1 MVFLFKVSELLEK
14 QLKEVLQWHV
24 KLPETDYFETSD
36 FPSLVSRQHYVN
48 FELWHQEDM
57 ARDPDAPDSKI
68 AAVKRAID
76 VLNQR
81 RNDMIEQMD
90 QYLLNVLK
98 KNNIHYTE
106 DAEMN
111 SETPGSIIDRL
122 SINALKIYHMD
133 EEIQRP
139 NVTDEHR
146 KKCSGK
152 LLVLNDQRNDLKKS
166 LETLLA
172 DLNNG
177 KKRLKVYQ
185 QMKMYNDENLNPIL
199 YQKEKKIS
207 EKIMVWG

>member
-1 MVFLFKVSELLEK
+1 MVFMFKASELLEQ
-14 QLKEVLQWHV
+14 QLNEVLQWHV
-24 KLPETDYFETSD
+24 KVPEPDYVEASD
-36 FPSLVSRQHYVN
+36 FPNLVSMQHYVN

-90 QYLLNVLK
+90 QYLLDALQS
-98 KNNIHYTE
+98 KNIKYTT

-133 EEIQRP
+133 EEIQRLD
-139 NVTDEHR
+139 VTDEHR

-152 LLVLNDQRNDLKKS
+152 LSVLQDQRNDLKKS

-172 DLNNG
+172 DLSSG

-185 QMKMYNDENLNPIL
+185 QMKMYNDENLNPVL
-199 YQKEKKIS
+199 YQKGKN
-207 EKIMVWG
+207 

>member
-1 MVFLFKVSELLEK
+1 MVFMFKASELLEQ
-14 QLKEVLQWHV
+14 QLNEVVQWHV
-24 KLPETDYFETSD
+24 KAPESDYVEVSD
-36 FPSLVSRQHYVN
+36 FLNLVSMQHYVN

-90 QYLLNVLK
+90 QYLLDALQS
-98 KNNIHYTE
+98 KNIKYTA

-122 SINALKIYHMD
+122 SINTLKIYHMD
-133 EEIQRP
+133 EEIQRLD
-139 NVTDEHR
+139 VTDEHR

-152 LLVLNDQRNDLKKS
+152 LSVLQDQRNDLKKS

-172 DLNNG
+172 DLSSG

-185 QMKMYNDENLNPIL
+185 QMKMYNDENLNPVL
-199 YQKEKKIS
+199 YQKGKN
-207 EKIMVWG
+207 

>member
-1 MVFLFKVSELLEK
+1 MVFMFKASELLEQ
-14 QLKEVLQWHV
+14 QLNEVVQWHV
-24 KLPETDYFETSD
+24 KAPEPDYVEASD
-36 FPSLVSRQHYVN
+36 FPNLVSMQHYVN

-90 QYLLNVLK
+90 QYLLDALQS
-98 KNNIHYTE
+98 KNIKYTA

-133 EEIQRP
+133 EEIQRLD
-139 NVTDEHR
+139 VTDEHR
-146 KKCSGK
+146 EKCFGK
-152 LLVLNDQRNDLKKS
+152 LSVLQDQRNDLKKS

-172 DLNNG
+172 DLNSG

-185 QMKMYNDENLNPIL
+185 QMKMYNDENLNPVL
-199 YQKEKKIS
+199 YQKGKN
-207 EKIMVWG
+207 

>member
-1 MVFLFKVSELLEK
+1 MVFMFKASELLEQ
-14 QLKEVLQWHV
+14 QLNEVVQWHV
-24 KLPETDYFETSD
+24 KAPDPDYDETSD

-76 VLNQR
+76 VLNQL

-90 QYLLNVLK
+90 QYLLDELQNK
-98 KNNIHYTE
+98 KIKYTSE
-106 DAEMN
+106 TEMN

-133 EEIQRP
+133 EEIQRLD
-139 NVTDEHR
+139 VTDEHQ

-152 LLVLNDQRNDLKKS
+152 LSILYEQRNDLKKS
-166 LETLLA
+166 LEKLLD
-172 DLNNG
+172 DLSNG
-177 KKRLKVYQ
+177 KKRLKIYQ
-185 QMKMYNDENLNPIL
+185 QMKMYNDKNLNPVL
-199 YQKEKKIS
+199 YQKGKN
-207 EKIMVWG
+207 

>member
-1 MVFLFKVSELLEK
+1 MVFMFKASELLEQ
-14 QLKEVLQWHV
+14 QLNEVVQWHV
-24 KLPETDYFETSD
+24 KAPEPDYVEASD
-36 FPSLVSRQHYVN
+36 FPNLVSMQHYVN

-68 AAVKRAID
+68 AAVKHAID

-90 QYLLNVLK
+90 QYLLDELQNK
-98 KNNIHYTE
+98 KIKYTSE
-106 DAEMN
+106 TEMN

-133 EEIQRP
+133 EEIQRLD
-139 NVTDEHR
+139 VTDEHR

-152 LLVLNDQRNDLKKS
+152 LSVLQDQRNDLKNS
-166 LETLLA
+166 LEKLLT
-172 DLNNG
+172 DLSNG

-185 QMKMYNDENLNPIL
+185 QMKMYNDENLNPVL
-199 YQKEKKIS
+199 YQKGKN
-207 EKIMVWG
+207 

>member
-1 MVFLFKVSELLEK
+1 MVFVFKANELLEK
-14 QLKEVLQWHV
+14 QLNEVEQWHL
-24 KLPETDYFETSD
+24 KTPESEHFEASD
-36 FPSLVSRQHYVN
+36 FSSLVSRQHYVN
-48 FELWHQEDM
+48 FELWHQEDL

-81 RNDMIEQMD
+81 RNDMIEHMD
-90 QYLLNVLK
+90 QSLLDTLQNKNVLY
-98 KNNIHYTE
+98 NAE
-106 DAEMN
+106 VEMN

-139 NVTDEHR
+139 DVTDEHR

-152 LLVLNDQRNDLKKS
+152 LSVLQDQRDDLGKS
-166 LETLLA
+166 LEKLLA
-172 DLNNG
+172 DLSNG

-185 QMKMYNDENLNPIL
+185 QMKMYNDENLNPVL
-199 YQKEKKIS
+199 YQKAKN
-207 EKIMVWG
+207 

>member
-14 QLKEVLQWHV
+14 QLEEVLQWHF
-24 KLPETDYFETSD
+24 KSPETDHLEKSD

-57 ARDPDAPDSKI
+57 ARDPDASDSKI

-90 QYLLNVLK
+90 QYLLNVLQ
-98 KNNIHYTE
+98 KNNLQYTE

-133 EEIQRP
+133 EEIQRAD
-139 NVTDEHR
+139 VEDEHR

-152 LLVLNDQRNDLKKS
+152 LSVLNDQRNDLKKS

-199 YQKEKKIS
+199 YQKEKNK
-207 EKIMVWG
+207 

>member
-1 MVFLFKVSELLEK
+1 MVFMFKASELLEQ
-14 QLKEVLQWHV
+14 QLNEVVQWHV
-24 KLPETDYFETSD
+24 KAPEPDYVEASD
-36 FPSLVSRQHYVN
+36 FPNLVSMQHYVN

-90 QYLLNVLK
+90 QYLLDALQS
-98 KNNIHYTE
+98 KNIKYTA

-133 EEIQRP
+133 EEIQRLD
-139 NVTDEHR
+139 VTDEHR

-152 LLVLNDQRNDLKKS
+152 LSVLQDQRNDLKKS
-166 LETLLA
+166 LETLLV
-172 DLNNG
+172 DLSSG

-185 QMKMYNDENLNPIL
+185 QMKMYNDENLNPVL
-199 YQKEKKIS
+199 YQKGKN
-207 EKIMVWG
+207 

>member
-1 MVFLFKVSELLEK
+1 MVFMFKASELLEQ
-14 QLKEVLQWHV
+14 QLNEVVQWHV
-24 KLPETDYFETSD
+24 KAPEPDYVEASD
-36 FPSLVSRQHYVN
+36 FPNLVSMQHYVN

-90 QYLLNVLK
+90 QYLLDALQS
-98 KNNIHYTE
+98 KNINYTA

-133 EEIQRP
+133 EEIQRLD
-139 NVTDEHR
+139 VTDEHR

-152 LLVLNDQRNDLKKS
+152 LSVLQDQRNDLKKS

-172 DLNNG
+172 DLSSG

-185 QMKMYNDENLNPIL
+185 QMKMYNDENLNPVL
-199 YQKEKKIS
+199 YQKGKN
-207 EKIMVWG
+207 

>member
-1 MVFLFKVSELLEK
+1 MVFMFKASELLEQ
-14 QLKEVLQWHV
+14 QLNEVVQWHV
-24 KLPETDYFETSD
+24 KAPEPDYVEASD
-36 FPSLVSRQHYVN
+36 FPNLVSMQHYVN

-68 AAVKRAID
+68 AVVKRAID

-90 QYLLNVLK
+90 QYLLDALQS
-98 KNNIHYTE
+98 KNIKYTA

-133 EEIQRP
+133 EEIQRLD
-139 NVTDEHR
+139 VTDEHR

-152 LLVLNDQRNDLKKS
+152 LSVLQDQRNDLKKS

-172 DLNNG
+172 DLSSG
-177 KKRLKVYQ
+177 KKQLKVYQ
-185 QMKMYNDENLNPIL
+185 QMKMYNDENLNPVL
-199 YQKEKKIS
+199 YQKGKN
-207 EKIMVWG
+207 

>member
-1 MVFLFKVSELLEK
+1 MVFMFKASELLEQ
-14 QLKEVLQWHV
+14 QLNEVVQWHV
-24 KLPETDYFETSD
+24 KAPEPDYVEASD
-36 FPSLVSRQHYVN
+36 FPNLVSMQHYVN

-90 QYLLNVLK
+90 QYLLDALQS
-98 KNNIHYTE
+98 KNIKYTA

-133 EEIQRP
+133 EEIQRLD
-139 NVTDEHR
+139 VTDEHR

-152 LLVLNDQRNDLKKS
+152 LSVLQDQRNDLKKS

-172 DLNNG
+172 DLSSG

-185 QMKMYNDENLNPIL
+185 QMKMYNDQNLNPVL
-199 YQKEKKIS
+199 YQKGKN
-207 EKIMVWG
+207 

>member
-1 MVFLFKVSELLEK
+1 MVFMFKASELLEQ
-14 QLKEVLQWHV
+14 QLNEVVQWHV
-24 KLPETDYFETSD
+24 KAPEPDYVEASD
-36 FPSLVSRQHYVN
+36 FPNLVSMQHYVN

-76 VLNQR
+76 VLNQL

-90 QYLLNVLK
+90 QYLLDELQNK
-98 KNNIHYTE
+98 KIKYTSE
-106 DAEMN
+106 TEMN

-133 EEIQRP
+133 EEIQRLD
-139 NVTDEHR
+139 VTDEHR

-152 LLVLNDQRNDLKKS
+152 LSVLQDQRNDLKKS

-172 DLNNG
+172 DLSSG

-185 QMKMYNDENLNPIL
+185 QMKMYNDENLNPVL
-199 YQKEKKIS
+199 YQKGKN
-207 EKIMVWG
+207 

>member
-1 MVFLFKVSELLEK
+1 MVFMFKASELLEQ
-14 QLKEVLQWHV
+14 QLNEVVQWHV
-24 KLPETDYFETSD
+24 KAPEPDYVEASD
-36 FPSLVSRQHYVN
+36 FPNLVSMQHYVN

-90 QYLLNVLK
+90 QYLLDALQRK
-98 KNNIHYTE
+98 KIKYTA

-133 EEIQRP
+133 EEIQRLD
-139 NVTDEHR
+139 VTDEHR

-152 LLVLNDQRNDLKKS
+152 LSVLQDQRNDLKKS

-172 DLNNG
+172 DLSSG

-185 QMKMYNDENLNPIL
+185 QMKMYNDENLNPVL
-199 YQKEKKIS
+199 YQKGKN
-207 EKIMVWG
+207 

>member
-1 MVFLFKVSELLEK
+1 MVFMFKASELLEQ
-14 QLKEVLQWHV
+14 QLNEVVQWHV
-24 KLPETDYFETSD
+24 KAPEPDYVEASD
-36 FPSLVSRQHYVN
+36 FPNIVSMQHYVN

-90 QYLLNVLK
+90 QYLLDALQS
-98 KNNIHYTE
+98 KNIKYTA

-133 EEIQRP
+133 EEIQRLD
-139 NVTDEHR
+139 VTDEHR

-152 LLVLNDQRNDLKKS
+152 LSVLQDQRNDLKKS

-172 DLNNG
+172 DLSSG

-185 QMKMYNDENLNPIL
+185 QMKMYNDENLNPVL
-199 YQKEKKIS
+199 YQKGKN
-207 EKIMVWG
+207 

>member
-1 MVFLFKVSELLEK
+1 MVFIFRASELLEQ
-14 QLKEVLQWHV
+14 QLNEVVQWHV
-24 KLPETDYFETSD
+24 KAPEPDYDEASD

-57 ARDPDAPDSKI
+57 ARYPYAPDSKI

-90 QYLLNVLK
+90 QNLLNVLK

-133 EEIQRP
+133 EEIQRAD
-139 NVTDEHR
+139 VEDEHR

-152 LLVLNDQRNDLKKS
+152 LSVLNDQRNDLKKS

-185 QMKMYNDENLNPIL
+185 QMKMYNDENLNPVL
-199 YQKEKKIS
+199 YQKGKN
-207 EKIMVWG
+207 

>member
-1 MVFLFKVSELLEK
+1 MVFMFKASELLEQ
-14 QLKEVLQWHV
+14 QLNEVVQWHV
-24 KLPETDYFETSD
+24 KAPEPDYVEASD
-36 FPSLVSRQHYVN
+36 FPNLVSMQHYVN

-81 RNDMIEQMD
+81 RNDMNEQMD
-90 QYLLNVLK
+90 QYLLDALQS
-98 KNNIHYTE
+98 KNIKYTA

-133 EEIQRP
+133 EEIQRLD
-139 NVTDEHR
+139 VTDEHR

-152 LLVLNDQRNDLKKS
+152 LSVLQDQRNDLKKS

-172 DLNNG
+172 DLSSG

-185 QMKMYNDENLNPIL
+185 QMKMYNDENLNPVL
-199 YQKEKKIS
+199 YQKGKN
-207 EKIMVWG
+207 

>member
-1 MVFLFKVSELLEK
+1 MVFIFKASELLEQ
-14 QLKEVLQWHV
+14 QLNEVVQWHV
-24 KLPETDYFETSD
+24 KAPEPDYDEASD

-57 ARDPDAPDSKI
+57 ARDLDAPDSKI

-90 QYLLNVLK
+90 QYLLNVLQ
-98 KNNIHYTE
+98 KNNIQYTE

-133 EEIQRP
+133 EEIQRR
-139 NVTDEHR
+139 NVADEHR
-146 KKCSGK
+146 KKCSVK
-152 LLVLNDQRNDLKKS
+152 LSLLNDQRNDLKKS

-199 YQKEKKIS
+199 YQKEKNK
-207 EKIMVWG
+207 

>member
-1 MVFLFKVSELLEK
+1 MVFMFKASELLEQ
-14 QLKEVLQWHV
+14 QLNEVVQWHV
-24 KLPETDYFETSD
+24 KAPEPDYVEASD
-36 FPSLVSRQHYVN
+36 FPNLVSMQHYVN

-90 QYLLNVLK
+90 QYLLDALQS
-98 KNNIHYTE
+98 KNIKYTA

-133 EEIQRP
+133 EEIQRLD
-139 NVTDEHR
+139 VTDEHR

-152 LLVLNDQRNDLKKS
+152 LSVLQDQRNDLKKS

-172 DLNNG
+172 DLSSG
-177 KKRLKVYQ
+177 KKRLKVYL
-185 QMKMYNDENLNPIL
+185 QMKMYNDENLNHCLL
-199 YQKEKKIS
+199 YTS
-207 EKIMVWG
+207 PRPRD